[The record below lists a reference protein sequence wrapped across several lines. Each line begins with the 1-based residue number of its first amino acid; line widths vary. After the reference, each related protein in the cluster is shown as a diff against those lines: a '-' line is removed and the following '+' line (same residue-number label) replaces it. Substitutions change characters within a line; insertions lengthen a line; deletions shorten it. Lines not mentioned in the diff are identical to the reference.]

1 MFKGAG
7 FLSLTLFVYAFFC
20 TGHVLAQQKYA
31 PHDLQFT
38 SLTSKNG
45 LSSNNVTVIFKDKFG
60 LMWFGT
66 EDGLNKFDG
75 TNFTIYKHQT
85 NDSSSIQANDVRAI
99 HEDRS
104 GNLWFGT
111 SGGSLALYNRRKN
124 SFINFPAAK
133 TRTGFSHNLI
143 RYITSDYMGKLWVA
157 TYGGLDVFD
166 PKNKQVAKF
175 PIASGQPGKLPPAI
189 INVMFE
195 DSKHRMWVGTEEGLF
210 LFNRKSGSFAKFVSS
225 VNQPLTLIGNNVK
238 SLAEDYNGNIWIG
251 TTSGLSMLK
260 SDGMG
265 FKNYNHIPENPS
277 SLSNNIVQS
286 IAVARNGMLWLGTED
301 GLNLFDTATG
311 KVTAYKPDPRNSY
324 SLRGT
329 SVKCVYIDKQGIY
342 WLGLYREGVNK
353 FDTNLNLFNLIRSNV
368 FDTHGLNAP
377 VVTGFANKN
386 QSSIYVATEGGVLS
400 TFNRQTAL
408 FNRVNL
414 NALGVKGPITLMTLF
429 SSSAKN
435 LYLGTFG
442 HGLIVLDSTLTKAR
456 SFRKTTENSGLNS
469 DEVFCVSQDT
479 GGLIWVGTNGGGVNV
494 MDASHKVVFR
504 YTNRIHS
511 AIDRKFPLNN
521 YIRFIHQDRFG
532 NVWIGSH
539 GTGVAMINSTKTVI
553 THYNELNSR
562 LGNDVTQSF
571 LEDSKGRIWVGTAGG
586 GLSLLDRKTNKFVN
600 FTERDG
606 LGSAMVNAI
615 VEDNNDNLWLSTNKG
630 ISRFEIKTQK
640 FSNYG
645 IYNGVQN
652 NNFIRGAALKCA
664 DGEIFFGGAEGMNY
678 FNPAGFRKNQNVPSV
693 LFTELKISNNTIQA
707 NDEGPITDHIS
718 VAKKIDLDYKQNFS
732 LSFVSV
738 NYTAPEQNRYT
749 YKLEGFNKDWIDAGT
764 SKTVSY
770 TNLDPGEYIFHVR
783 ASNNDGVWNAAES
796 SIKIIVHPPIWRTIY
811 AYAFYLLAIAGTLL
825 YIRHRGIKNLER
837 KFALVQE
844 KAKAEQKILQD
855 RKEAER
861 LHELDSL
868 KIKFLTNLSHEF
880 RTPLSLI
887 LGPVEKLLSQS
898 AEESKNASL
907 KIVKRNARRLL
918 NLVNQILDFRKI
930 EENELKLNNT
940 SGELVSFIADVIES
954 FNDLSERKSICL
966 TFLTQFD
973 NYPTEFDQD
982 KLERILFNLL
992 SNAFKFTP
1000 SGGEINVE
1008 LKKDV
1013 RKGREGSIVIV
1024 VNDTGIGISQQEQQK
1039 VFERFFQADTE
1050 VSILNQGS
1058 GIGLS
1063 IIKEFVNIQG
1073 GNIELESELG
1083 KGARFLIS
1091 LPLPILNHTEKLNL
1105 DFSQTELPA
1114 TSQLK
1119 SDEALTDAD
1128 ADIRTILIVEDNQ
1141 DLRDYLKENLKPHY
1155 RIVEASDGKEG
1166 WQKALANHPELIVSD
1181 ISMPNMTGI
1190 ELCKK
1195 IKEDKRT
1202 KHIPVILLTALT
1214 GEQDQLLGLEIG
1226 ANDYLTKPF
1235 NMDILK
1241 VKIKN
1246 LLVLNRTL
1254 KNTYS
1259 KQIKMETAEI
1269 VVESH
1274 SNKLLKNILKYIED
1288 NINNSQLS
1296 VEDLSRNVGM
1306 SRGSLY
1312 HKVLELTG
1320 LSPVEYIRSVKL
1332 DKAAALL
1339 IKSDLNISQIAY
1351 LVGFATPN
1359 YFAKSFKLKFGMQ
1372 PSEYLNQFRKTE
1384 TQLNSKTLE
1393 N

>member
-1 MFKGAG
+1 MFKRSAY
-7 FLSLTLFVYAFFC
+7 LPLIVFVYAFFC
-20 TGHVLAQQKYA
+20 VGHGSAQQKSA
-31 PHDLQFT
+31 QDEVQFT

-75 TNFTIYKHQT
+75 TNFTVYKHQT

-124 SFINFPAAK
+124 SFINFPASNTK
-133 TRTGFSHNLI
+133 TGFSHNLI
-143 RYITSDYMGKLWVA
+143 RYITSDYLGKLWVA
-157 TYGGLDVFD
+157 TYGGLDIFD
-166 PKNKQVAKF
+166 PKTKQVSKF
-175 PIASGQPGKLPPAI
+175 PMASGQPGKLPPTI
-189 INVMFE
+189 VNVMLE
-195 DSKHRMWVGTEEGLF
+195 DSKHRMWIGTEDGLF
-210 LFNRKSGSFAKFVSS
+210 LFNRKSASFARFGASGDKPGNLV
-225 VNQPLTLIGNNVK
+225 GNNVK

-251 TTSGLSMLK
+251 TASGLSMLK

-265 FKNYNHIPENPS
+265 FENYRHIPGNPG

-286 IAVARNGMLWLGTED
+286 IAVARNGQLWLGTED
-301 GLNLFDTATG
+301 GLNVFDITTG
-311 KVTAYKPDPRNSY
+311 KVTVYKPDPRNSY

-329 SVKCVYIDKQGIY
+329 SVKYVYIDKQGIY
-342 WLGLYREGVNK
+342 WLGLYREGINK

-368 FDTHGLNAP
+368 FDANGLNAP
-377 VVTGFANKN
+377 VVTAFANRN
-386 QSSIYVATEGGVLS
+386 RSSIYVATEGGGLS

-408 FNRVNL
+408 FSRVNL
-414 NALGVKGPITLMTLF
+414 NGLGIQGPITLMSLF
-429 SSSAKN
+429 NSSAKN

-442 HGLIVLDSTLTKAR
+442 YGLVVLDSTLTKVK
-456 SFRKTTENSGLNS
+456 SFRKTNKDTGLNS
-469 DEVFCVSQDT
+469 DEVFCTSQDKT
-479 GGLIWVGTNGGGVNV
+479 GLIWVGTNGGGVNV
-494 MDASHKVVFR
+494 MDANHKVVFR
-504 YTNRIHS
+504 YTSTVHS

-521 YIRFIHQDRFG
+521 YIRFIHEDRFG
-532 NVWIGSH
+532 NIWIGSH
-539 GTGVAMINSTKTVI
+539 GTGLAMISSNKTVI
-553 THYNELNSR
+553 KHYNELNSG
-562 LGNDVTQSF
+562 LGSDVTQSF
-571 LEDSKGRIWVGTAGG
+571 LEDSKGKIWVGTAGG
-586 GLSLLDRKTNKFVN
+586 GLSLLDTKTNKFVN

-606 LGSAMVNAI
+606 LASAMVNAI
-615 VEDNNDNLWLSTNKG
+615 VEDNNNNLWISTNKG
-630 ISRFEIKTQK
+630 ISRFDIKTRK

-652 NNFIRGAALKCA
+652 NNFIRGAAIKCA

-678 FNPAGFRKNQNVPSV
+678 FNPSGFRKNKNVPSV
-693 LFTELKISNNTIQA
+693 LFTELKISNNTIEA
-707 NDEGPITDHIS
+707 SDEGPITDHIS

-732 LSFVSV
+732 LSFVSI
-738 NYTAPEQNRYT
+738 NYTAPEQNRYS
-749 YKLEGFNKDWIDAGT
+749 YKLEGFNKEWIDAGT

-783 ASNNDGVWNAAES
+783 ASNNDGVWNATES
-796 SIKIIVHPPIWRTIY
+796 SIKIIVHPPLWRTIY

-844 KAKAEQKILQD
+844 KTKIEQKILQD

-887 LGPVEKLLSQS
+887 LGPIEKLISQS
-898 AEESKNASL
+898 GEDIKNNSL

-930 EENELKLNNT
+930 EDNELKLNNT
-940 SGELVSFIADVIES
+940 AGELVSFIADVIES

-966 TFLTQFD
+966 TFTTQFER
-973 NYPTEFDQD
+973 YPTEFDQD
-982 KLERILFNLL
+982 KLERVLFNLL

-1008 LKKDV
+1008 LKKDN
-1013 RKGREGSIVIV
+1013 RKGKEGSVLIV
-1024 VNDTGIGISQQEQQK
+1024 VSDTGIGISQQEQQK

-1063 IIKEFVNIQG
+1063 IIKEFVKIQG
-1073 GNIELESELG
+1073 GIIDLESELE
-1083 KGARFLIS
+1083 KGTRFMIS
-1091 LPLPILNHTEKLNL
+1091 LPLLVLNHIEKLNL
-1105 DFSQTELPA
+1105 DFSESEMPSN
-1114 TSQLK
+1114 SQLQ
-1119 SDEALTDAD
+1119 SDKALNETE
-1128 ADIRTILIVEDNQ
+1128 ADIHTILIVEDNQ
-1141 DLRDYLKENLKPHY
+1141 DLRDYLKENLKPNY
-1155 RIVEASDGKEG
+1155 RVVEASDGKEG
-1166 WQKALANHPELIVSD
+1166 WQKTLANHPELIVSD

-1235 NMDILK
+1235 NMDILN

-1274 SNKLLKNILKYIED
+1274 SDKLLKNILKYIED

-1296 VEDLSRNVGM
+1296 VEDLSKNVGM

-1372 PSEYLNQFRKTE
+1372 PSEYLNQYRKAE
-1384 TQLNSKTLE
+1384 TNGNSKPSE